1 MTDKEDFISGEGAG
15 GIADDGHS
23 LSQGKDVGKFMGCSG
38 NGEEVKGEKSWQMR
52 LEKSR
57 DQMMKN

>member
-38 NGEEVKGEKSWQMR
+38 NGEEVKGEKS
-52 LEKSR
+52 
-57 DQMMKN
+57 